1 MQLILVAF
9 LRGIFLQ
16 LGCGGEKM
24 TRKEKLI
31 QRLKSKPK
39 DFTWNELTSLLTA
52 LGFTEVKTG
61 KTGGS
66 RRRFVNSDNVII
78 SLHKPHPGNILKRYQ
93 IEQIIEILSGEEL
106 I

>member
-1 MQLILVAF
+1 
-9 LRGIFLQ
+9 
-16 LGCGGEKM
+16 M

-39 DFTWNELTSLLTA
+39 DFTWNKLTSLLTG

-66 RRRFVNSDNVII
+66 RRRFVNADNVVLKILNQSSLSRVASI
-78 SLHKPHPGNILKRYQ
+78 SELAAIFIDEPLLQPNKRES
-93 IEQIIEILSGEEL
+93 I
-106 I
+106 

>member
-1 MQLILVAF
+1 
-9 LRGIFLQ
+9 
-16 LGCGGEKM
+16 M

-39 DFTWNELTSLLTA
+39 DFTWNELVSLLTG
-52 LGFTEVKTG
+52 LGFTEVKKG

-66 RRRFVNSDNVII
+66 RRRFVNSDNVVIT
-78 SLHKPHPGNILKRYQ
+78 LHKPHPGNIFKKYQ

>member
-1 MQLILVAF
+1 
-9 LRGIFLQ
+9 
-16 LGCGGEKM
+16 M

-39 DFTWNELTSLLTA
+39 DFTWNELVSLLTG
-52 LGFTEVKTG
+52 LGFTEVKKG

-66 RRRFVNSDNVII
+66 RRRFVNSDNVVIT
-78 SLHKPHPGNILKRYQ
+78 LHKPHPGNILKKYQ

>member
-1 MQLILVAF
+1 
-9 LRGIFLQ
+9 
-16 LGCGGEKM
+16 M

-39 DFTWNELTSLLTA
+39 DFTWNELVSLLTG

-66 RRRFVNSDNVII
+66 RRRFVNSDNVVIT
-78 SLHKPHPGNILKRYQ
+78 LHKPHPGNILKMYQ

>member
-1 MQLILVAF
+1 
-9 LRGIFLQ
+9 
-16 LGCGGEKM
+16 M

-66 RRRFVNSDNVII
+66 RRRFVNSDLVVIT
-78 SLHKPHPGNILKRYQ
+78 LHKPHPGNILKRYQ